1 MLHHRLGDAHC
12 IDGVGGLVGG
22 QADHTLNA
30 GVNGGVQH
38 IVGADDVRLH
48 GLHGEELAAGHL
60 LECSC
65 MEDVIHAGHGVPD
78 GLRVAHI
85 ADVEL
90 DLVGVLGVLG
100 LQLMAHIVLLFFIAG
115 EDADLADVGGEK
127 MLEHGMAET
136 AGAAGDE

>member
-1 MLHHRLGDAHC
+1 M
-12 IDGVGGLVGG
+12 
-22 QADHTLNA
+22 
-30 GVNGGVQH
+30 QH

-60 LECSC
+60 LQRSC
-65 MEDVIHAGHGVPD
+65 VEDIIHAGHGVPD

-90 DLVGVLGVLG
+90 DLARVLRVLG
-100 LQLMAHIVLLFFIAG
+100 LQLMAHIVLLLLVAG
-115 EDADLADVGGEK
+115 ENADLADVGGEK